1 MVVVEGE
8 WGGDTKAMVADCSD
22 NRLSSS
28 VGLRSRK
35 GVTSL
40 QGFTSKHLPCDLG
53 ECGGGGWGGGTFPPA
68 AYGFR
73 QRAGTER
80 RTIWVSHSRPATE
93 PPSVPALPA
102 NLAPGRSLGFGQIL
116 PGSEADPGDWVALCY
131 ALASLAVSPSLP
143 FFCLPGQVGYLCFCR
158 EQSLTPH
165 QNSNLPPGT
174 AQTLPQLQ

>member
-1 MVVVEGE
+1 
-8 WGGDTKAMVADCSD
+8 MVADCRD

-40 QGFTSKHLPCDLG
+40 QGFTSKHLPCELG

-80 RTIWVSHSRPATE
+80 RAIWASHSRPAAE

-116 PGSEADPGDWVALCY
+116 PSSEADPGTGWPSATLWPRSP
-131 ALASLAVSPSLP
+131 SLSLP
-143 FFCLPGQVGYLCFCR
+143 FFCLPGRAAEPVVCVFFVIGP
-158 EQSLTPH
+158 S
-165 QNSNLPPGT
+165 
-174 AQTLPQLQ
+174 

>member
-1 MVVVEGE
+1 M
-8 WGGDTKAMVADCSD
+8 
-22 NRLSSS
+22 
-28 VGLRSRK
+28 
-35 GVTSL
+35 
-40 QGFTSKHLPCDLG
+40 
-53 ECGGGGWGGGTFPPA
+53 GGGTFPPA

-131 ALASLAVSPSLP
+131 ALASLAVSLSLP
-143 FFCLPGQVGYLCFCR
+143 FFCLPGRATEPVVCVFFVIGR
-158 EQSLTPH
+158 VRAESDAAATPF
-165 QNSNLPPGT
+165 LPPRL
-174 AQTLPQLQ
+174 A